1 MTQPAELPSRESQ
14 SHPIKRPAAAIA
26 GGDRVSNFMAA
37 DQQGAMWP
45 F

>member
-1 MTQPAELPSRESQ
+1 MTQSMESQ
-14 SHPIKRPAAAIA
+14 SQPIKLPAAAIA